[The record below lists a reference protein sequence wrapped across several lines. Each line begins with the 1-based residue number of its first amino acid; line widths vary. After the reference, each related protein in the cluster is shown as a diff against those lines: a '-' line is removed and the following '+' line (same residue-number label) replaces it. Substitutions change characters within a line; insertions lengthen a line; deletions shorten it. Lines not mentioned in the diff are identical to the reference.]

1 MCYPYI
7 ICVLPLGGGNPWQ
20 RGIQGSIDIFFP
32 IFFLPLL
39 SEFKIAQKTSQSHDL
54 HLSDG
59 NQGTKKSQPST
70 PPSRTDTLVFY
81 PAPAPNGLTSLRID
95 SAHNLRDIYALTI
108 NAQKTFISQMWLIKM
123 IEPPAKTVCDQNW
136 RPSTLES
143 PLCTHAF
150 IFTWGLNSIDN

>member
-1 MCYPYI
+1 MTK
-7 ICVLPLGGGNPWQ
+7 GNSRLNWY
-20 RGIQGSIDIFFP
+20 
-32 IFFLPLL
+32 FLPHLL
-39 SEFKIAQKTSQSHDL
+39 PSPPLWIQDCTKDITVPWSPSVWWQSRYKKISALHPSFKNRHTCFLSSHY
-54 HLSDG
+54 S
-59 NQGTKKSQPST
+59 
-70 PPSRTDTLVFY
+70 
-81 PAPAPNGLTSLRID
+81 APAPNGLTSLRID
-95 SAHNLRDIYALTI
+95 SAQNLRDIYALTI